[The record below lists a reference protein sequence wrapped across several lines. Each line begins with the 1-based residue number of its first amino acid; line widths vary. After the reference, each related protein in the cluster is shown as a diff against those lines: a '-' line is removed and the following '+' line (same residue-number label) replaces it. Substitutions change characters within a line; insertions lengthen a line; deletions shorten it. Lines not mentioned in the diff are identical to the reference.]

1 MEKKISKKT
10 LSKSFHHWYYGNLT
24 CFSQEHM
31 QTFGYLTSMLPI
43 IEELYDKKED
53 QEKALKTYTAFFNTE
68 PQLGTVIVGVTAG
81 LEEARANGAQDV
93 DDETINGLRAGLMGP
108 IAGIGDSLVV
118 GTVIPILLGI
128 ALGMSTG
135 GSPLGAIFYIIVWNL
150 FAYFGMKFLYFKGYE
165 LGGKAVDFLVGPQG
179 EALRE
184 SITMLG
190 GIVIGAVAATWVS
203 IKTSFTMT
211 AAGAT
216 KPFLELQKTLDG
228 VYPGFLTAAF
238 VILCWYLLAKKKMSP
253 IKVMLLLVIVA
264 FVGVVIGFFNPGL
277 KY

>member
-1 MEKKISKKT
+1 MERKLTKKT
-10 LSKSFHHWYYGNLT
+10 LTKSFHNWYYGNLT

-31 QTFGYLTSMLPI
+31 QTFGYLCSMLPVVN
-43 IEELYDKKED
+43 ELYDKQED
-53 QEKALKTYTAFFNTE
+53 KAKAMQTYTAFFNTE
-68 PQLGTVIVGVTAG
+68 PQIGSVIVGMTAG
-81 LEEARANGAQDV
+81 LEEARANGDDV

-108 IAGIGDSLVV
+108 LAGIGDSLVV
-118 GTVIPILLGI
+118 GTVIPILLGV
-128 ALGMSTG
+128 ALGMSDG

-203 IKTSFTMT
+203 VSTSFTLT
-211 AAGAT
+211 AEGAT
-216 KPFLELQKTLDG
+216 EPYLNLQKTLDS

-238 VILCWYLLAKKKMSP
+238 VMLCWYLLAKRKMSP
-253 IKVMLLLVIVA
+253 IKVMLLLVVIA
-264 FVGVVIGFFNPGL
+264 FVGVLVGFFNPGL
-277 KY
+277 QY

>member
-1 MEKKISKKT
+1 MDKKLTKKT
-10 LSKSFHHWYYGNLT
+10 LTKSFHNWYYGNLT

-31 QTFGYLTSMLPI
+31 QTFGYLCSMLPVV
-43 IEELYDKKED
+43 EELYNKKED
-53 QEKALKTYTAFFNTE
+53 KEKAMKTYTAFFNTE
-68 PQLGTVIVGVTAG
+68 PQIGSVIVGMTAG
-81 LEEARANGAQDV
+81 LEEARANGEDV

-108 IAGIGDSLVV
+108 LAGIGDSLVV
-118 GTVIPILLGI
+118 GTVIPILLGV
-128 ALGMSTG
+128 ALGMSSG

-203 IKTSFTMT
+203 VSTSFTLT
-211 AAGAT
+211 AEGAT
-216 KPFLELQKTLDG
+216 EPYLNLQKTLDS

-238 VILCWYLLAKKKMSP
+238 VMLCWYLLAKRKMSP
-253 IKVMLLLVIVA
+253 IKVMLLLVVIA
-264 FVGVVIGFFNPGL
+264 FVGVLVGFFNPGL
-277 KY
+277 QY